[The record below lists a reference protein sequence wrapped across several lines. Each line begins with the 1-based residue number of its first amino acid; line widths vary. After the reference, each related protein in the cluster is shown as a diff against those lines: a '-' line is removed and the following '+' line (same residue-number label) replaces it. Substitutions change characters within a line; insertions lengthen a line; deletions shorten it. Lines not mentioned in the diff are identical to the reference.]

1 MAEIQGVKQVL
12 AQAQVERLQE
22 GARRAGDQQ
31 QQGFAVT
38 LHRQADAREH
48 RVNEG
53 EAARDETID
62 PNAQKG
68 REDEEGEDRRK
79 ESPADRKDLPPEEEE
94 RGRHVDARA

>member
-1 MAEIQGVKQVL
+1 MAEIQGVRQVL

-22 GARRAGDQQ
+22 GARRSGDQQ

-38 LHRQADAREH
+38 LNRQVDAREH
-48 RVNEG
+48 RVNES

-62 PNAQKG
+62 PNAQKKK
-68 REDEEGEDRRK
+68 EEGGEENGRK
-79 ESPADRKDLPPEEEE
+79 DAPADRKDAPPEEEE